1 MTLQESRLEDASKEV
16 KKMAHDNCML
26 EKRFIAAQADVEH
39 LQKNAKMDKDREKD
53 MIDAQ
58 KKERNLFTAQIKQL
72 GQQRQELIGAYKNQ
86 LLLLDNLKRQ
96 NMCLEQ
102 GKLIQAVE
110 RDFIKML
117 NYK

>member
-1 MTLQESRLEDASKEV
+1 MQESRLEDASKEM
-16 KKMAHDNCML
+16 KKIAHDNCMF
-26 EKRFIAAQADVEH
+26 EKRLYAAQADVEH
-39 LQKNAKMDKDREKD
+39 LQKNAKIDKEREKEILD
-53 MIDAQ
+53 SQ
-58 KKERNLFTAQIKQL
+58 KKERNLFNAQIKQL
-72 GQQRQELIGAYKNQ
+72 SQQRQELIGAYKNQ

>member
-1 MTLQESRLEDASKEV
+1 MQESRLEDALKEV
-16 KKMAHDNCML
+16 KKTTHDNCLL
-26 EKRFIAAQADVEH
+26 EKRLHVAQADVEL
-39 LQKNAKMDKDREKD
+39 LQKNAKMDKEREKD
-53 MIDAQ
+53 MFDNQ
-58 KKERNLFTAQIKQL
+58 KKERNLFNAQIKQL
-72 GQQRQELIGAYKNQ
+72 GQQRQELIGAYKSQ

-110 RDFIKML
+110 RDFIKIL

>member
-1 MTLQESRLEDASKEV
+1 
-16 KKMAHDNCML
+16 MAHDNCML
-26 EKRFIAAQADVEH
+26 DKRLHEAQADVEN
-39 LQKNAKMDKDREKD
+39 LQKNAKIDKEREKD
-53 MIDAQ
+53 MFDTL
-58 KKERNLFTAQIKQL
+58 KKERNCFNAQIKQL
-72 GQQRQELIGAYKNQ
+72 GQQRLELIGAYKNQ